1 MNELDLIRNHF
12 LGFHDD
18 FFTNFRKVNNYPPY
32 NIRGNS
38 EKGFI
43 EMALAGFTEKDLK
56 VEVKDNCLT
65 IQSSPGDSEDS
76 YLMSELSEKNP
87 KYLIH
92 RGISKR
98 SFTKKFQLHKYVVV
112 DGAEFKDGMLTVNYH
127 MDIPESEK
135 PQVIEIKSKK

>member
-1 MNELDLIRNHF
+1 MNELDVLRNHF

-38 EKGFI
+38 EKGYI
-43 EMALAGFTEKDLK
+43 EMALAGFTEKYLT

-65 IQSSPGDSEDS
+65 IQSSPRDSEDS
-76 YLMSELSEKNP
+76 YLLSELSEENP
-87 KYLIH
+87 QYLIH

-98 SFTKKFQLHKYVVV
+98 SFIKKFQLHKYVVV

-127 MDIPESEK
+127 MDVPESEK
-135 PQVIEIKSKK
+135 PKQIKIKSK

>member
-1 MNELDLIRNHF
+1 MNELDVLRNHF

-38 EKGFI
+38 EKGYI
-43 EMALAGFTEKDLK
+43 EMALAGFTEKYLT

-65 IQSSPGDSEDS
+65 IQSSPRDSEDS
-76 YLMSELSEKNP
+76 YLLSELSEENP
-87 KYLIH
+87 QYLIH

-127 MDIPESEK
+127 MDVPESEK
-135 PQVIEIKSKK
+135 PKTIKIKSN

>member
-1 MNELDLIRNHF
+1 MNELDIIRNHF
-12 LGFHDD
+12 LGFHND
-18 FFTNFRKVNNYPPY
+18 FFDGFKRVSTYPPY

-43 EMALAGFTEKDLK
+43 EMALAGFTEKYLT

-65 IQSSPGDSEDS
+65 IQSSPKDSEDS
-76 YLMSELSEKNP
+76 YLLSELSEENP
-87 KYLIH
+87 RYLIH

-98 SFTKKFQLHKYVVV
+98 SFIKKFQLHKYVVV

-135 PQVIEIKSKK
+135 PKQIEIKSKK

>member
-1 MNELDLIRNHF
+1 MNELDILRNHF

-18 FFTNFRKVNNYPPY
+18 FFTNFRKVDNYPPY

-65 IQSSPGDSEDS
+65 IKSLPRDSEDS
-76 YLMSELSEKNP
+76 YLLSELSENNP

-112 DGAEFKDGMLTVNYH
+112 DGAEFKDGMLTVDYH
-127 MDIPESEK
+127 MDIPEAEK
-135 PQVIEIKSKK
+135 PKTIKIKSN

>member
-1 MNELDLIRNHF
+1 MNELDILRNHF

-43 EMALAGFTEKDLK
+43 EMAIAGFAEKDLT

-65 IQSSPGDSEDS
+65 IMGGAEKP
-76 YLMSELSEKNP
+76 YPATELSEKNP
-87 KYLIH
+87 RHLIH
-92 RGISKR
+92 HGISER
-98 SFTKKFQLHKYVVV
+98 NFIKKFQLHKYVVV

-135 PQVIEIKSKK
+135 PKQIKIKSN

>member
-92 RGISKR
+92 RGISER
-98 SFTKKFQLHKYVVV
+98 SFIKKFQLHKYVVV
-112 DGAEFKDGMLTVNYH
+112 DGAEFKDGMLTLPDTPGLGVTLNNH
-127 MDIPESEK
+127 IAEK
-135 PQVIEIKSKK
+135 YRVS

>member
-1 MNELDLIRNHF
+1 MNELDILRNHF

-38 EKGFI
+38 EKGYI
-43 EMALAGFTEKDLK
+43 EMALAGFTEKYLT

-65 IQSSPGDSEDS
+65 IQSSPRDSEDS
-76 YLMSELSEKNP
+76 YLLSELSEENP
-87 KYLIH
+87 QYLIH

-98 SFTKKFQLHKYVVV
+98 SFIKKFQLHKYVVV

-127 MDIPESEK
+127 MDVPESEK
-135 PQVIEIKSKK
+135 PKRIKIKSK